1 MKLTTLAV
9 VILAL
14 GIALG
19 LALHGQ
25 IDGSAV
31 AAPPCPPK
39 CGTPTATP
47 TPAPTPTPSPLSNY
61 GVSVDSTGLEATAWC
76 DEGDIVSGGGFA
88 FWPPGTRVVD
98 HSQAVGDGGIDLTRV
113 PNSSIQG
120 WYVSV
125 NIPGIWATAVCID
138 NPPLRAP

>member
-1 MKLTTLAV
+1 MKLTILAV

-14 GIALG
+14 GIVLG
-19 LALHGQ
+19 LALHGW

-47 TPAPTPTPSPLSNY
+47 TPTPIPLSNY
-61 GVSVDSTGLEATAWC
+61 GVAIRADGLEAIAWC
-76 DEGDIVSGGGFA
+76 DEGDLVSGGGFA
-88 FWPPGTRVVD
+88 FWPPGAGVAD
-98 HSQAVGDGGIDLTRV
+98 HSQAVGSDGVDLAHR
-113 PNSSIQG
+113 PGSSIQG
-120 WYVSV
+120 WYVSG
-125 NIPGIWATAVCID
+125 NIVGIWATAVCID